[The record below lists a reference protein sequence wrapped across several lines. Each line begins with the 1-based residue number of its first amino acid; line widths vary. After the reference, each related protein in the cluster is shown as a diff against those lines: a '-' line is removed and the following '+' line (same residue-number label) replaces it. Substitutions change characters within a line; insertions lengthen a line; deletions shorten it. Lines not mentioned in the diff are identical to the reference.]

1 MESALRDAEQ
11 ETLEDLEWGRICAS
25 VVGLCRG
32 PRAQLVDLPLAST
45 RDGARRALAETAEA
59 LFLLEAGEPIPVESY
74 RDVREHLARLDR
86 QGALDAPSLRDVIS
100 MLAAGRTLRRYLGAR
115 KDRAPELNAA
125 CPLDPTLD
133 RLEEELR
140 AHIDADGTLAD
151 HASPELR
158 RLRTETAN
166 LRARIVGR
174 LEELVHRHSVLLSD
188 SFYTLRD
195 GRYVLPVRTDAHER
209 VPGIVHGTSSSGA
222 TVFVEPESIVVQ
234 GNRLKMAFGEQEREE
249 ARILGI
255 LSELVRERLSE
266 LVTSVDSLE
275 HADLRAAMARWGRDH
290 GGRVLPLLDAPRI
303 ELRDARHP
311 LLVIDGGRV
320 VPNDLVLETG
330 TALVIS
336 GPNAGGKTVALKTL
350 GLSALMMRAGL
361 PVLAAE
367 GSSAGFFD
375 PVLSDVGDDQ
385 SLSKNLS
392 TFSAHIRRMSRVL
405 ELAGPRALVLLDEL
419 AGGTDPE
426 EGAALACAIVDAL
439 CRSGAATA
447 VTTHYEPLKAMAARD
462 ARLRNASVGFDVE
475 RMEPTFM
482 LLLDVPGASSALA
495 VARRYGIPGS
505 IVEHA
510 RSVLPEHSRSFDE
523 LVRKLDSRM
532 HEVAVERAE
541 AQEELRRARAMRA
554 EAETKLAA
562 IEAKDRAK
570 LGRETDKLLDLVRRS
585 RDELRDARRA
595 LREAKS
601 EKDLEAARR
610 KTEEAAAAAER
621 ARASMSAQPEAPV
634 GDAPTHLAVGDR
646 VHVPRLGREAE
657 VLELPS
663 KGRVRVAAGPLK
675 LWVDLEDVRVVGAPS
690 GGPKKAPK
698 PASDEAPRRPPI
710 PTVDNTLDVRGLR
723 VDDAMAMVESFLD
736 RLYGASESY
745 GFILHGVGSGALRD
759 AMKEQLSR
767 STSYVRSHRLATAEE
782 GGPRMTIVELR

>member
-1 MESALRDAEQ
+1 MDLALRDAEL

-25 VVGLCRG
+25 VVGRCRG
-32 PRAQLVDLPLAST
+32 PRAKHPELPLAST
-45 RDGARRALAETAEA
+45 LDGARRALGETEEA
-59 LFLLEAGEPIPVESY
+59 SSLLADGEPIPAESY

-86 QGALDAPSLRDVIS
+86 MGALDAPSLRDVIS
-100 MLAAGRTLRRYLGAR
+100 MLGASRTLRRFLGAR
-115 KDRAPELNAA
+115 KDRAPRLNEA
-125 CPLDPTLD
+125 CPFDPTLD

-140 AHIDADGTLAD
+140 AHVDADGTLAD

-174 LEELVHRHSVLLSD
+174 LEELVHRHSALLSD

-222 TVFVEPESIVVQ
+222 TVFVEPESIVAQ
-234 GNRLKMAFGEQEREE
+234 GNRLKMAIGEQEREE

-266 LVTSVDSLE
+266 LITAVDSLD
-275 HADLRAAMARWGRDH
+275 HADLRAAMAKWGREL
-290 GGRVLPLLDAPRI
+290 GGRVIPMLDTPRI
-303 ELRDARHP
+303 DLREARHP
-311 LLVIDGGRV
+311 LLALDGGRV

-330 TALVIS
+330 RALVIS

-367 GSSAGFFD
+367 GSTAGFFD
-375 PVLSDVGDDQ
+375 TVLSDVGDDQ

-475 RMEPTFM
+475 RMEPTFV
-482 LLLDVPGASSALA
+482 LLLDVPGASSALV
-495 VARRYGIPGS
+495 VARRYGIPES

-523 LVRKLDSRM
+523 LVRKLDARM

-541 AQEELRRARAMRA
+541 AQAELARARAMRA
-554 EAETKLAA
+554 EAEAKLTA
-562 IEAKDRAK
+562 IEAKDRTK
-570 LGRETDKLLDLVRRS
+570 LGRETEKLLDLVRRS
-585 RDELRDARRA
+585 RDELRDARRG
-595 LREAKS
+595 LREART

-610 KTEEAAAAAER
+610 TMDEAAAAAER
-621 ARASMSAQPEAPV
+621 ARAAVAPAKELPA
-634 GDAPTHLAVGDR
+634 GPAPTTLSVGDR
-646 VHVPRLGREAE
+646 ILVPRLGREAE
-657 VLELPS
+657 VLEPPS
-663 KGRVRVAAGPLK
+663 KGRVRVAAGPIK
-675 LWVDLEDVRVVGAPS
+675 LWVDLADVRLADVPSTGA
-690 GGPKKAPK
+690 KEAAR
-698 PASDEAPRRPPI
+698 PAAEEPPRRTPM
-710 PTVDNTLDVRGLR
+710 PTVDNTLDIRGLR
-723 VDDAMAMVESFLD
+723 VDDAVALVESFLD
-736 RLYGASESY
+736 RLYGASESH
-745 GFILHGVGSGALRD
+745 GFIVHGVGSGALRD
-759 AMKEQLSR
+759 AVREQLGR
-767 STSYVRSHRLATAEE
+767 STSYVRSHRLAGADE